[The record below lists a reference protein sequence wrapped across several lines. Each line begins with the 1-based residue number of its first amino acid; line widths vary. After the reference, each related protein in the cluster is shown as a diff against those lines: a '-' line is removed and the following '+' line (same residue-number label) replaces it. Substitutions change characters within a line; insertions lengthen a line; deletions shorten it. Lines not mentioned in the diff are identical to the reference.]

1 MGFSGGGSNVLKN
14 HKHDA
19 TVVQDGGSL
28 DADNVTSADLTAGDV
43 IFSDGTHL
51 QRLAIGTPAQQIQ
64 VNAGATAPEY
74 FTPVAAGSN
83 YEFLGSSTITSGSPL
98 TLTLSSAVANPDYVV
113 ATFAGQPASGQAV
126 DYQVNGLTANYNNQG
141 TYFLGGGNNNIN
153 QTGATFFQ
161 GISSSTTG
169 SGNDAVLYFKVFT
182 NPLSGTI
189 FTQSES
195 YTSSNGYTIYGG
207 FNSTAAQT
215 EITSLTCLGNAF
227 SGTLSA
233 WAVRN

>member
-1 MGFSGGGSNVLKN
+1 MGFSGGGSNVLLP
-14 HKHDA
+14 HTHDGR
-19 TVVQDGGSL
+19 VSQDGGAL
-28 DADNVTSADLTAGDV
+28 QFNNVTQSQSAAGEV
-43 IFSDGTHL
+43 FYSDGTAL
-51 QRLAIGTPAQQIQ
+51 QQLAIGTPAQQLR

-74 FTPVAAGSN
+74 FTPASAGSN
-83 YEFLGSSTITSGSPL
+83 YEFLGSSTITAGSPL
-98 TLTLSSAVANPDYVV
+98 NLTLSSAVANPDYVV

-126 DYQVNGLTANYNNQG
+126 DYQVNGLNLNYNNQG
-141 TYFLGGGNNNIN
+141 TYFISGGNNNQNIS
-153 QTGATFFQ
+153 GVDRFA
-161 GISSSTTG
+161 GISSSITG
-169 SGNDAVLYFKVFT
+169 SGNDGVLYFKVFT

-207 FNSTAAQT
+207 YNSTAAQT

>member
-1 MGFSGGGSNVLKN
+1 MGFSGGGSNILKN

-43 IFSDGTHL
+43 IYSDGAHL

-74 FTPVAAGSN
+74 FTPASAGSN
-83 YEFLGSSTITSGSPL
+83 YEFLGSSTITAGSPL
-98 TLTLSSAVANPDYVV
+98 TVSFTAVANPDYLECV
-113 ATFAGQPASGQAV
+113 FAGQPASGQAV

-141 TYFLGGGNNNIN
+141 TYFIGGGNNNQNIS
-153 QTGATFFQ
+153 GVDRFA
-161 GISSSTTG
+161 GISSSITG
-169 SGNDAVLYFKVFT
+169 SGNDGVLYFKVFT

-215 EITSLTCLGNAF
+215 DITSITCLGNAF
-227 SGTLSA
+227 SGTLSC